1 MKTKVSKSLPISEKY
16 SQERINQERALKVMS
31 ILKEI
36 AKTGGDIQE
45 YHTPLQICEMMLS
58 KVSLDKAKSI
68 LVLYNT
74 ELVFALKK
82 SGYLGKITFLT
93 SSLKKVELVQK
104 MNYNVKIEY
113 ISKDEN
119 PLYHLEMNFPEKFD
133 IVLSNPPYSKKL
145 DIKFIS
151 RALELSKGEVVFVS
165 PFTMWTAKDE
175 NKYYSSQKQAF
186 LPFLKEITMFNGNG
200 IFGISKFDLICISHF
215 SKDKKED
222 YFILNDIISGNTNT
236 VKDDS
241 ANTISVF
248 GISTE
253 FNLFYE
259 KIRNLKI
266 DFANKKGFVY
276 STGGNENN
284 RYLRNPNA
292 YFVEFTN
299 VRGHGKLGCEMNE
312 KIHKDDFFTFISS
325 ENQVC
330 SGRNPKYN
338 IWFEFETREE
348 AENFLRYIKTDFA
361 RMCLA
366 LVKRDQNLKLGTL
379 PWIDFT
385 QEWTDKKLYKHFG
398 ITKKEQEFI
407 KEIIPP
413 YYD

>member
-1 MKTKVSKSLPISEKY
+1 MKVKVSKNLPISEKY
-16 SQERINQERALKVMS
+16 STDKINEERSRRIMS
-31 ILKEI
+31 ALKEI
-36 AKTGGDIQE
+36 SEIGDDNQQN
-45 YHTPLQICEMMLS
+45 HTPLEICEMMLS
-58 KVSLDKAKSI
+58 KVDLKKAKSI
-68 LVLYNT
+68 LVLYNV
-74 ELVFALKK
+74 ELIFALKK
-82 SGYLGKITFLT
+82 SKYEGKITFLT

-104 MNYNVKIEY
+104 MNYNVSIEY
-113 ISKDEN
+113 IEKDKN
-119 PLYHLEMNFPEKFD
+119 PLYHLEMSFPEKFD
-133 IVLSNPPYSKKL
+133 IILSNPPYSKKL

-165 PFTMWTAKDE
+165 PFTMWTSKDE
-175 NKYYSSQKQAF
+175 NKYYSSQKEAF
-186 LPFLKEITMFNGNG
+186 LPFLKELTMFNGNG

-222 YFILNDIISGNTNT
+222 YFILNDIISGNINHI
-236 VKDDS
+236 KDNS
-241 ANTISVF
+241 SNSISVF
-248 GISTE
+248 GISDE
-253 FNLFYE
+253 FNLFYK
-259 KIRNLKI
+259 KIRSLKT

-292 YFVEFTN
+292 YFIEFTN

-312 KIHKDDFFTFISS
+312 KIHKDDFFTYISS

-330 SGRNPKYN
+330 NGRNPKYN

-348 AENFLRYIKTDFA
+348 AENFLKYLKTDFA

-379 PWIDFT
+379 PWMDFT

-398 ITKKEQEFI
+398 ITKKEQDFI